1 MKIQPECA
9 VCIIHRGYQ
18 QISEATKDKKLQ
30 FKALRELFNFLSENF
45 HAEATPAWLGTQR
58 DRIIKKITGDPDP
71 YARRKKLS
79 NEKALEMLPTAEA
92 LVKNSKNKAERF
104 RKACLCA
111 IVGNIMEFDIPG
123 HEFDY
128 SELKV
133 LFENAEKD
141 LAIDEIE
148 KIYELAKK
156 SKNVMYLTDNA
167 GEIAFDKLLV
177 RELKNLGCNVTV
189 AVKGGPVLND
199 AALPDAK
206 LVGMDKIADKV
217 MTTGTDA
224 VGLQPK
230 ECSKEFLEAYS
241 NADFIIAKGMGYAET
256 LTELELKVPHALLFR
271 TKCNPVATYFRVERN
286 KNVAVILLEKRLK
299 DADQPTKNPF

>member
-18 QISEATKDKKLQ
+18 QIAEATKDKNLQ
-30 FKALRELFNFLSENF
+30 FKSLRALFNFLSENF

-58 DRIIKKITGDPDP
+58 DRIIKKITGNSDP

-79 NEKALEMLPTAEA
+79 NEKALEMLPTAEL
-92 LVKNSKNKAERF
+92 LVKNSKDEAERF

-123 HEFDY
+123 HEFEY
-128 SELKV
+128 GELRV

-141 LAIDEIE
+141 LAIDEIG

-156 SKNVMYLTDNA
+156 SKKIMYLTDNA
-167 GEIAFDKLLV
+167 GEIAFDKLLIE
-177 RELKNLGCNVTV
+177 ELKNLGCKVTV
-189 AVKGGPVLND
+189 VVKGGPVLND
-199 AALPDAK
+199 ATLPDAE
-206 LVGMDKIADKV
+206 LVGIDKIADEV

-230 ECSKEFLEAYS
+230 ECSKEFLEAYY
-241 NADFIIAKGMGYAET
+241 NAEFVIAKGMGYAET
-256 LTELELKVPHALLFR
+256 LTELKLKVPHALLFR
-271 TKCNPVATYFRVERN
+271 TKCNPVAKYFGVERN
-286 KNVAVILLEKRLK
+286 KNVAVVLPREK
-299 DADQPTKNPF
+299 A